1 MLDAHSMNAAQGLR
15 GMFVE
20 AIVSVGS
27 MLLMGSYSGGGNG
40 NCNFAGLESSASID
54 VAETKAKRIFRSSRK
69 GEGKSIQCVEGEE
82 GRQKNEGIVVVRDYV
97 LKFDGTSY
105 QVPRSLRALLD

>member
-1 MLDAHSMNAAQGLR
+1 
-15 GMFVE
+15 MFVE

-54 VAETKAKRIFRSSRK
+54 VAETKANGYFDLVERVRENPFNASKVRK
-69 GEGKSIQCVEGEE
+69 AAEK
-82 GRQKNEGIVVVRDYV
+82 
-97 LKFDGTSY
+97 
-105 QVPRSLRALLD
+105 